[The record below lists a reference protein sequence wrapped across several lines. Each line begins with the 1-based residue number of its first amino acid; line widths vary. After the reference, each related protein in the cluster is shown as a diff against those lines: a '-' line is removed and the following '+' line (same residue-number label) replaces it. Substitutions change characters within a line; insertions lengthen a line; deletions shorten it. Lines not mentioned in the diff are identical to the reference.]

1 MSDPGAESRK
11 GMRDGF
17 SIPGECPEG
26 MWEQEQEQGRLVE
39 GGPKLRNVGECQTD
53 LGEMER

>member
-1 MSDPGAESRK
+1 
-11 GMRDGF
+11 MRDGF

-26 MWEQEQEQGRLVE
+26 MWEQEQGRLVE

-53 LGEMER
+53 LGEMEW